1 MDEQIVVSR
10 SALMAQ
16 LGGVVR
22 ATLYTAG
29 GWLVAKGWLDD
40 GLVQALVPLVLT
52 LGALGWQQFAILR
65 TNHQKVAL
73 ADKLPDSV
81 AVAK

>member
-1 MDEQIVVSR
+1 MDETIVVSR

-22 ATLYTAG
+22 ALLYTAG

-40 GLVQALVPLVLT
+40 GLVQALVPVVLT
-52 LGALGWQQFAILR
+52 GGALIWQQLRILH
-65 TNHQKVAL
+65 NQHQKVAM
-73 ADKLPDSV
+73 ADKLPNDV
-81 AVAK
+81 ARVK